1 MRTPLPALAV
11 FAALAALAA
20 LSGCGGTKSVLAR
33 PAAGAY
39 RIPGLAPNPMPLSP
53 EEGTHAYRVEVGS
66 GVVYEVQASV
76 VRDEVRVV
84 TVVQNVRGE
93 TIRYDLRRAALTALE
108 GKKLELVAV
117 SDDASRR
124 PSAGDRA
131 SEDYLRGLRLVLR
144 GERTVV
150 TRRYRLPSLIA
161 AVQASRLLAALEL
174 DDELGGVD
182 GALPVKLRFEKVR

>member
-1 MRTPLPALAV
+1 MRTALP
-11 FAALAALAA
+11 ALAALAA
-20 LSGCGGTKSVLAR
+20 LTALPGCGGTKSVRAR

-53 EEGTHAYRVEVGS
+53 EEGTHAYRVEVGK
-66 GVVYEVQASV
+66 GAVYEVQASV
-76 VRDEVRVV
+76 VRDEVLVV

-93 TIRYDLRRAALTALE
+93 TLRYDLRRAALTALE
-108 GKKLELVAV
+108 GKRLELVAV

-150 TRRYRLPSLIA
+150 TRRYRLPTLIA
-161 AVQASRLLAALEL
+161 SVQASRLLAALEL
-174 DDELGGVD
+174 DDELGGAD